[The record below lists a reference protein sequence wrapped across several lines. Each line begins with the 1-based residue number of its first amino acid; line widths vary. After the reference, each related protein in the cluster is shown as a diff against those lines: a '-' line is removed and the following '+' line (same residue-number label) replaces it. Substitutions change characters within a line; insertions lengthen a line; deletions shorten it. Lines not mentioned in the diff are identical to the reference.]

1 MPLTPVESVARG
13 TVVVAG
19 RYVSAVINA
28 STWPRFVAPVSAV
41 AVATKTFV
49 KVTDVLAF
57 DPSYFMSSVPDAL
70 TVPGK
75 FKVVL
80 AFKPSDS
87 MRSATAEAI

>member
-1 MPLTPVESVARG
+1 VPLTPVESVARG

-19 RYVSAVINA
+19 RYVSDSNQTA
-28 STWPRFVAPVSAV
+28 SNLGPEFVAPVSAV

-80 AFKPSDS
+80 AIQSRP
-87 MRSATAEAI
+87 TP